1 MKTLSGIFP
10 ALLTPFDA
18 SGRINEDSLRKLVSF
33 NIAKGVD
40 GFYVC
45 GSTGEA
51 FLLSHE
57 ERKRILEVVVSE
69 VAGRVAVIC
78 HVGAISTDFSIELGR
93 HAVVTGADAV
103 SSIPPFYYKFSTDE
117 VLGFYR
123 DLADAIELPVIPYN
137 FPALSGV
144 SLSGDLIRQLRK
156 HPRIAGVKFTSSD
169 LFQLERM
176 KKADPE
182 LIVYN
187 GFDEMFLAGMAM
199 GADGAIGST
208 YNFMPG
214 KFLGIRERLLAGDL
228 PGARALQDQ
237 ANEVIQVLIATGKP
251 LVAQKYLTGL
261 IGIPCGDCRRPFI
274 PLTNTEKAN
283 LDAVAERCLD
293 LPESGK
299 QVASKFGKQEKGK

>member
-1 MKTLSGIFP
+1 MKTLRGIFP

-18 SGRINEDSLRKLVSF
+18 SGQVNEASLRQLVSF

-51 FLLSHE
+51 FLLSQD
-57 ERKRILEVVVSE
+57 ERKRILETVVSE
-69 VAGRVAVIC
+69 VAGRVSVIC
-78 HVGAISTDFSIELGR
+78 HIGAISTDFTIQLGR
-93 HAVVTGADAV
+93 HAVAAGADAV
-103 SSIPPFYYKFSTDE
+103 SSIPPFYYKFSSDE

-144 SLSGDLIRQLRK
+144 TLTGALIRKLRE

-176 KKADPE
+176 KKDDPD

-187 GFDEMFLAGMAM
+187 GFDEMYLAGMAM

-208 YNFMPG
+208 YNFMPE
-214 KFLGIRERLLAGDL
+214 KFLGIRERMLAGDL

-237 ANEVIQVLIATGKP
+237 ANEVIQVVIDTGKA

-261 IGIPCGDCRRPFI
+261 VGIPCGECRRPFI
-274 PLTNTEKAN
+274 PLTTADKAS
-283 LDAVAERCLD
+283 LDAVAKRCLD
-293 LPESGK
+293 LPHP
-299 QVASKFGKQEKGK
+299 